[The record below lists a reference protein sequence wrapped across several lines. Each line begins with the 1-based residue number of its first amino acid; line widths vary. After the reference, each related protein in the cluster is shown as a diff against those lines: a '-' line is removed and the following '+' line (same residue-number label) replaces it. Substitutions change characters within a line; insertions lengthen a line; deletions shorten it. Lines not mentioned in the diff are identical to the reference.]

1 MASRADNRLIAL
13 FICLTFINCAEPG
26 LTRSNSEKRNP
37 LQPRGSDSIIYTALG
52 DSTGI
57 GLGARSGGGYV
68 ELLFTRIQ
76 QIRPGSRLVNL
87 STAWATSADVL
98 KSQMGKVAESHPAL
112 VTVGIGL
119 NDVLQGVGEQ
129 EFEENYEKIISQL
142 DKVGAAT
149 VIVNLADLSAAPM
162 LLRSSVSDIE
172 LRIRIFNQCIT
183 RVATRHNLK
192 LVDLYNTTKDTLRVQ
207 PELFSADGMH
217 PSDAGYKLWADTMWP
232 LIKQAI
238 E

>member
-1 MASRADNRLIAL
+1 MMTSRADNRLLAL
-13 FICLTFINCAEPG
+13 FISLAFTSCAELG
-26 LTRSNSEKRNP
+26 LTSSNSQKRNP
-37 LQPRGSDSIIYTALG
+37 LQPGSSDSIIYAALG
-52 DSTGI
+52 DSTGT
-57 GLGARSGGGYV
+57 GLGARNGGYV

-76 QIRPGSRLVNL
+76 QVRPGSRLVNL

-98 KSQMGKVAESHPAL
+98 KSQMGKVAESHPTL
-112 VTVGIGL
+112 VTVGIGI

-129 EFEENYEKIISQL
+129 EFEQNYEKIISQL
-142 DKVGAAT
+142 DKIKTVT
-149 VIVNLADLSAAPM
+149 VIVNLADLSVAPM
-162 LLRSSVSDIE
+162 LLRSPGSGTE
-172 LRIRIFNQCIT
+172 LRIRSFNQCIT

-192 LVDLYNTTKDTLRVQ
+192 LVDLYNATKDILRVH
-207 PELFSADGMH
+207 PELFSADGLH